1 MTGRNKKR
9 PKGKRVDASEK
20 ICQAIIRDQT
30 CSYGSTCKFS
40 HDKQKFM
47 DTKPPDISDQC
58 YTFNTYGICTFGLA
72 CRFGSAHVTSDL
84 KNVVKEDFDETKL
97 KSAVKNV
104 LKKENQVLLWKR
116 KYDFTKADEII
127 DKMGCRNPKEK
138 GGKDRNKKGKS
149 VESDFKP
156 GGDRSVVD
164 IKNIAG
170 SSENSSNVS
179 QSHRC
184 TKVDSE
190 GDSAAS
196 DSTVHRGDGSNKID
210 ENVCSI
216 NSQVASSQGN
226 EIIVSAGPENSI
238 ADNVIDDNQ
247 TEKQKELSNEA
258 ESNKTISQSSEL
270 GLHGIKGDKI
280 EANSQSNI
288 VSFSS
293 ATNGAVAGHT
303 DTDLH
308 GDEMQYNEGV
318 IRLRP
323 QEKKKVEFVLICFD
337 ILWVSVFTWFD
348 NR

>member
-20 ICQAIIRDQT
+20 ICQAIIRDQI

-47 DTKPPDISDQC
+47 DTKLPDISDQC
-58 YTFNTYGICTFGLA
+58 YTFNTYGKCTFGLA
-72 CRFGSAHVTSDL
+72 CRFGTVHVTSDL

-97 KSAVKNV
+97 KAAVKNV

-116 KYDFTKADEII
+116 KYDFTKADEVI

-156 GGDRSVVD
+156 GGDKPVVD
-164 IKNIAG
+164 IKNMTE

-179 QSHRC
+179 QSHTC
-184 TKVDSE
+184 TKIDSK
-190 GDSAAS
+190 GDNAA
-196 DSTVHRGDGSNKID
+196 GDRDDGENKID
-210 ENVCSI
+210 EDVCSI
-216 NSQVASSQGN
+216 NSQVAVSQGN
-226 EIIVSAGPENSI
+226 ESIVLGESENSR

-247 TEKQKELSNEA
+247 TEKQQELSNEA
-258 ESNKTISQSSEL
+258 ETNKTISQSSEL
-270 GLHGIKGDKI
+270 GSHGINGDKI
-280 EANSQSNI
+280 EANSQSDI

-303 DTDLH
+303 ATDLH
-308 GDEMQYNEGV
+308 GDKMQYDDGV

-323 QEKKKVEFVLICFD
+323 QEKKKVEFVLKFFGFCFYM
-337 ILWVSVFTWFD
+337 VQYY